1 MTMTEQEHY
10 GELTYWCEKGKY
22 QKESDILQ
30 KLVPSEGEA
39 QDTRIELY
47 RRVSNTYYDI
57 YNNGG
62 CNIDLKEDGIR
73 YGFYS
78 MKSLGIDLSKTE
90 ELIENIEEDRD
101 DLFDASCV
109 EIDIAM
115 DKVIEYIISLETN
128 ENFKPLLKEIE
139 A

>member
-62 CNIDLKEDGIR
+62 WNLDLKEDGIR
-73 YGFYS
+73 YGLHN

-90 ELIENIEEDRD
+90 ELIEKIEEDRD

>member
-1 MTMTEQEHY
+1 
-10 GELTYWCEKGKY
+10 
-22 QKESDILQ
+22 
-30 KLVPSEGEA
+30 
-39 QDTRIELY
+39 
-47 RRVSNTYYDI
+47 
-57 YNNGG
+57 
-62 CNIDLKEDGIR
+62 
-73 YGFYS
+73 

>member
-1 MTMTEQEHY
+1 MTEKEHY

-39 QDTRIELY
+39 QDTRIELF

-62 CNIDLKEDGIR
+62 MNIDLKDDGIR
-73 YGFYS
+73 YGIHS

-90 ELIENIEEDRD
+90 ELIENIED
-101 DLFDASCV
+101 DDDNLFEASCV

-115 DKVIEYIISLETN
+115 DKVIECIISLETN

>member
-1 MTMTEQEHY
+1 MTEKEHY

-39 QDTRIELY
+39 QDTRIELF

-62 CNIDLKEDGIR
+62 MNIDPEDDGIR
-73 YGFYS
+73 YGIHS

-90 ELIENIEEDRD
+90 ELLENTDYDEICFGIFE
-101 DLFDASCV
+101 ASCV